1 MHDSA
6 LFIAVLLASAV
17 EAVEATTI
25 VLAAGTARN
34 WRSALYG
41 TGSALLVLAA
51 IIGVAGPA
59 ISFLPINDLRLVVG
73 GLLLVFGLQWIR
85 KAILRGSGYK
95 ALHDED
101 AIFRRELAAA
111 KSAGRE
117 SHGRVEDWYAFTLSF
132 KGVLLE
138 GLEVVFIVLT
148 FGTIQHNVGLASL
161 AAVIAVVLVAVA
173 GYAVRKPLAR
183 VPENTMKFVVGIMLT
198 SFGIFWGAEGA
209 GAVWPG
215 ADAALLGVVAVVVVV
230 SLGLVAV
237 LRSLRRRRDGV
248 FVPTAGTASAGQG
261 SEPGPTRAGAVS
273 ISPDPPQHSEPAGSG
288 DRPRRSAADRV
299 VAFGAFWYG
308 FVFGDDWQVTVGII
322 LAFALTFWLSTAGMV
337 SWWLTPTVVL
347 LAILPYG
354 LMRAVRKQR

>member
-25 VLAAGTARN
+25 VLAAGTARD

-51 IIGVAGPA
+51 IIGIAGPA

-111 KSAGRE
+111 KSAGRQ
-117 SHGRVEDWYAFTLSF
+117 SRGRVEDWYAFTLSF

-215 ADAALLGVVAVVVVV
+215 ADAALLGVVAVVAVV
-230 SLGLVAV
+230 SLGLVV
-237 LRSLRRRRDGV
+237 LLRNHRRRREVV
-248 FVPTAGTASAGQG
+248 FVPTAGTASAGHG
-261 SEPGPTRAGAVS
+261 PESGPTRADAVS
-273 ISPDPPQHSEPAGSG
+273 LSPDPPQHPEPVDSG
-288 DRPRRSAADRV
+288 DRPRRSVADRV
-299 VAFGAFWYG
+299 VAFGAFWYD
-308 FVFGDDWQVTVGII
+308 FVFGDDWQVTVGIVVA
-322 LAFALTFWLSTAGMV
+322 LALTGWLSAANVV
-337 SWWLTPTVVL
+337 SWWLMPVVVL
-347 LAILPYG
+347 LLVLPYSLG
-354 LMRAVRKQR
+354 RAIRAGR

>member
-25 VLAAGTARN
+25 VLAAGTARD

-51 IIGVAGPA
+51 IIGIAGPA

-73 GLLLVFGLQWIR
+73 GLLLVFGLQWLR

-111 KSAGRE
+111 KSAGRQ
-117 SHGRVEDWYAFTLSF
+117 SRGRVEDWYAFTLSF

-161 AAVIAVVLVAVA
+161 AAVIAVVLVAIA
-173 GYAVRKPLAR
+173 GYAVREPLAR

-215 ADAALLGVVAVVVVV
+215 ADAALLAVVAVVAVV
-230 SLGLVAV
+230 SLGLVAI
-237 LRSLRRRRDGV
+237 LRNRRRRRDV
-248 FVPTAGTASAGQG
+248 VSVLTAGTAAAGLS
-261 SEPGPTRAGAVS
+261 SESGPARADTVS
-273 ISPDPPQHSEPAGSG
+273 ISPDPPQHPEPAGSG
-288 DRPRRSAADRV
+288 DRPRRSAVDRV

-308 FVFGDDWQVTVGII
+308 FVFGDDWQVTVGIVVA
-322 LAFALTFWLSTAGMV
+322 LALTGWLSAANVV
-337 SWWLTPTVVL
+337 SWWLMPVVVL
-347 LAILPYG
+347 LLVLPYSLG
-354 LMRAVRKQR
+354 RAIRAGR